1 MPTTAKTSLVKQ
13 PVKRTFEQPGV
24 VMRTHRIWQDAIS
37 LLKDDHARVKAMF
50 EKYEQCK
57 ERYSP
62 GQKRELV
69 TRICGELTV
78 HAQIEEEIF
87 YPAVRIAAE
96 DCDDLEHLLNEA
108 AVEHGC
114 IRQMI
119 AQLEGATPDAPL
131 YDASVTVLGE
141 YVKHH
146 ASEEERD
153 IFPKMKRAKRLDL
166 DEIGE
171 ELAARSKLLKAELDL
186 N

>member
-1 MPTTAKTSLVKQ
+1 MPSTAKTSIVNQ
-13 PVKRTFEQPGV
+13 PIKKTFEQPGV

-57 ERYSP
+57 TRYSP
-62 GQKRELV
+62 GQKKELV
-69 TRICGELTV
+69 TQICGELTV
-78 HAQIEEEIF
+78 HIQIEEEIF
-87 YPAVRIAAE
+87 YPAVRQAIE
-96 DCDDLEHLLNEA
+96 DFEELDHLLNEA
-108 AVEHGC
+108 LVEHGC
-114 IRQMI
+114 VKQMI
-119 AQLEGATPDAPL
+119 AQLEGASPDEPL
-131 YDASVTVLGE
+131 YDARVTVLGE

-146 ASEEERD
+146 AGEEESD

-171 ELAARSKLLKAELDL
+171 ELAARSKLLKSELDL